1 MSQEPE
7 DLGFELPPPANASR
21 GRVLVVVVV
30 LVAGAFAFGWS
41 QHKKTRGDSVAAGG
55 DGGAVRVDVMK
66 PKALDSNEGLVL
78 PGVVRARE
86 EAKIYPRTAGYVK
99 RWLVDIGD
107 KVTEGQLLAEIEAP
121 DVDAQLAQARA
132 QLAQAQAALLQAK
145 AQAEYSKANA
155 DRNVTMAQQQLIAKA
170 TLEQAVSQ
178 QKVDAATVVADEAN
192 IAAMDANVRRLAEMV
207 SFQKVTAPFAG
218 TITSRTID
226 RGNLV
231 GDTTTASTATP
242 MFTLVATDPVRV
254 FVDMPQTVAPS
265 VHRGGDAI
273 VTVREFA
280 GKKFPGKITR
290 AANALDPDLHV
301 MSTEIDVPN
310 EDGTLLPG
318 MYVQAQLTLAVPH
331 RVVEIPSTALYS
343 DSQGIRV
350 AVVDAHGKAHF
361 VPIGIE
367 RDTGATLWVA
377 TGLTGDE
384 KLVRIAVPTL
394 SEGDPVEVAEAK
406 PEAR

>member
-7 DLGFELPPPANASR
+7 DLGFELPPPATSSR
-21 GRVLVVVVV
+21 GRVLAVVLV
-30 LVAGAFAFGWS
+30 LVAGAFAFGWL
-41 QHKKTRGDSVAAGG
+41 QRKKPHGEGIAAVGDS
-55 DGGAVRVDVMK
+55 GAVRVEVIK

-78 PGVVRARE
+78 PGIVRALE

-155 DRNVTMAQQQLIAKA
+155 DRNATMAQQQLIAKA

-178 QKVDAATVVADEAN
+178 AKVDAATVVADEAN
-192 IAAMDANVRRLAEMV
+192 IAAMDANVRRLAELV

-265 VHRGGDAI
+265 VHQGADAI
-273 VTVREFA
+273 VTAREFA
-280 GKKFPGKITR
+280 GRKFPGKVTR

-310 EDGTLLPG
+310 ADGTLLPG

-384 KLVRIAVPTL
+384 KLVKISVPTL
-394 SEGDPVEVAEAK
+394 SEGDPVEVSEGK
-406 PEAR
+406 

>member
-7 DLGFELPPPANASR
+7 DLGFELPPPATASR
-21 GRVLVVVVV
+21 GRVLVVVLV

-41 QHKKTRGDSVAAGG
+41 QHKKTRGDTIAAAG

-66 PKALDSNEGLVL
+66 PKVLDSNEGLVL
-78 PGVVRARE
+78 PGVVRALE

-170 TLEQAVSQ
+170 TLEQAVAQ
-178 QKVDAATVVADEAN
+178 AKVDAATVTADEAN
-192 IAAMDANVRRLAEMV
+192 IASMDANVRRLAEMV

-265 VHRGGDAI
+265 VHQGGDAI

-280 GKKFPGKITR
+280 GKKFPGKVTR

-310 EDGTLLPG
+310 HDGTLLPG

-350 AVVDAHGKAHF
+350 ATVDAHNKAHF

-384 KLVRIAVPTL
+384 KLVKLAVPTL
-394 SEGDPVEVAEAK
+394 AEGDAVEESK
-406 PEAR
+406 